1 MAPRSKKVEKKKD
14 STLIDQYNNDRLIIL
29 PDNLTN
35 CQIERAKFI
44 DLRHPQ
50 TNEFVKFLYSVEENT
65 LAQIRSLPFS
75 HRTLF
80 QKNEVIPINKID
92 FITPINPLFIL
103 LPYLTKSS
111 SMFCPLDQILID
123 EKCPELNT
131 VLMEISK
138 IANLPSICD
147 DKVTTGF
154 KLWKLNKINMMEW
167 LNKKV
172 DKVIKVLMLKQINV
186 NPNAAVSSTFK
197 LDNNLHDLKDEYKR
211 YAFSIISEYLPSE
224 VQVLLQEHLGL
235 PEKEENNKRKAENN
249 SFIENKK
256 FKHNESE
263 YNETPIKVD
272 KVDTPKLT
280 AKDKALHKAASGT
293 KSISSFFKKK

>member
-147 DKVTTGF
+147 DK
-154 KLWKLNKINMMEW
+154 
-167 LNKKV
+167 
-172 DKVIKVLMLKQINV
+172 
-186 NPNAAVSSTFK
+186 
-197 LDNNLHDLKDEYKR
+197 DEYKR